1 MLKKIVGA
9 KFAEFESS
17 CRKNDDNPY
26 IFLRRARLIPISKF
40 GDELSLASV
49 FLSALR
55 LVKEFR
61 ENFLKEIGMSS
72 GGRIY
77 VYTEV
82 SFPKSSS
89 EHRIDGLI
97 LIVKGDEIRDAALL
111 EMKKGSNILEQ
122 AQVEA
127 YINIAT
133 EWGIDK
139 LITVSN
145 EFVLNA
151 KQTPLKFKIP
161 KAFNLYHFSWTD
173 ILTIA
178 QILLF
183 KNKDGNRIAD
193 SDQIEILNEVVA
205 YFDSDGS
212 GVCGFNRMK
221 DGWKALGEAIAKESV
236 LEDNDIEEAI
246 SSWHQE
252 EKDMALMLSRKLGAL
267 VRLENSKGGRTFADT
282 VSESIKKFKEVKQFS
297 STLSIK
303 DAASDISIVAYADQK
318 KVKMFVSLLAP
329 QDKKTKGQISWLK
342 KDQIEKCKEKIPKE
356 ESTILKKAL
365 FEELF
370 RNLVIAVCVK
380 HSRAATNIPWQ
391 SLEDKID
398 ELKDKDITQFD
409 IAWSRD
415 FGRDFYAPQK
425 FIEEIEK
432 MLLHFYAAIAQNIK
446 SYKPPAPQIKIAE
459 EDIGVENTTE

>member
-1 MLKKIVGA
+1 
-9 KFAEFESS
+9 
-17 CRKNDDNPY
+17 
-26 IFLRRARLIPISKF
+26 
-40 GDELSLASV
+40 
-49 FLSALR
+49 
-55 LVKEFR
+55 
-61 ENFLKEIGMSS
+61 
-72 GGRIY
+72 
-77 VYTEV
+77 
-82 SFPKSSS
+82 
-89 EHRIDGLI
+89 
-97 LIVKGDEIRDAALL
+97 
-111 EMKKGSNILEQ
+111 
-122 AQVEA
+122 
-127 YINIAT
+127 
-133 EWGIDK
+133 
-139 LITVSN
+139 
-145 EFVLNA
+145 
-151 KQTPLKFKIP
+151 
-161 KAFNLYHFSWTD
+161 
-173 ILTIA
+173 
-178 QILLF
+178 
-183 KNKDGNRIAD
+183 
-193 SDQIEILNEVVA
+193 
-205 YFDSDGS
+205 
-212 GVCGFNRMK
+212 
-221 DGWKALGEAIAKESV
+221 
-236 LEDNDIEEAI
+236 
-246 SSWHQE
+246 
-252 EKDMALMLSRKLGAL
+252 
-267 VRLENSKGGRTFADT
+267 
-282 VSESIKKFKEVKQFS
+282 
-297 STLSIK
+297 LSIK